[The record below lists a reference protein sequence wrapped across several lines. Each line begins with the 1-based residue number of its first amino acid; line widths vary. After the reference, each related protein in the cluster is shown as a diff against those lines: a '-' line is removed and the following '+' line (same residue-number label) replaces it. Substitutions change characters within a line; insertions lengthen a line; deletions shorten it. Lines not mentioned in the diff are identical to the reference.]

1 MIKKLLKVL
10 INMSDM
16 DLNLLDGNQKDT
28 IFGRSSISNQ
38 NPNIQKMISQNTLS
52 VLSNVIF

>member
-1 MIKKLLKVL
+1 MIKKSLKVM
-10 INMSDM
+10 IKMPDW
-16 DLNLLDGNQKDT
+16 DLNLLEGNQKDT